1 MIHFLGL
8 MLYAQIGLLI
18 AKAIKHNIPWA
29 IVFIPIWL
37 ICLVGVGIIALII
50 FLYAIR
56 RLRSK

>member
-1 MIHFLGL
+1 